1 MTTSPRI
8 DSAAAEER
16 DKKNS
21 AARLSIV
28 VAVFLIALK
37 ATSGWLTGS
46 ISVWASLLD
55 SVLDLFASTLNFIA
69 VRASSRPAD
78 EDHAYGHGKAESL
91 TSLFQAILIGA
102 SGIFIV
108 WEAVHRIRE
117 PHQTRSEVIGIGSM
131 IVAIALSAWLV
142 RKLRRVAKA
151 TESPALSSDALHYVT
166 DIYINAGVL
175 VALLLT
181 AFSGWSLADPLI
193 SLVIALY
200 ILKSALGLAHESINI
215 LMDRSLPVE
224 VERTIA
230 EIVARY
236 RNEGVEGFHDL
247 RTRRSGS
254 QKFIDLHLEI
264 DRNKRFEEAHDLT
277 VKILRAI
284 ESEIPRSKVH
294 VHTDPSGQAK
304 AD

>member
-1 MTTSPRI
+1 MAISPHI
-8 DSAAAEER
+8 HSAAAEER
-16 DKKNS
+16 AMKNS

-46 ISVWASLLD
+46 LSVWASLLD

-69 VRASSRPAD
+69 VRAASRPAD

-91 TSLFQAILIGA
+91 TSLFQAIVIGG

-108 WEAVHRIRE
+108 WEAVHRIRD
-117 PHQTRSEVIGIGSM
+117 PHQTRSEAIGIVSM
-131 IVAIALSAWLV
+131 IVAIGASVWLV
-142 RKLRRVAKA
+142 RKLRRAA
-151 TESPALSSDALHYVT
+151 NETESLALSSDALHYAT
-166 DIYINAGVL
+166 DIYINGGVL
-175 VALLLT
+175 IALLLT
-181 AFSGWSLADPLI
+181 AFTGWSVADPLI

-200 ILKSALGLAHESINI
+200 IMKSSFGLAHESINV
-215 LMDRSLPVE
+215 LMDRRLPVQ
-224 VERTIA
+224 VDATIV

-236 RNEGVEGFHDL
+236 RTMGVRGFHDL

-254 QKFIDLHLEI
+254 QKFIDLHVEV

-277 VKILRAI
+277 VRVLRAI
-284 ESEIPRSKVH
+284 EAEIPRSKVH
-294 VHTDPSGQAK
+294 IHSDPV
-304 AD
+304 D